1 MPTANYNLPTIS
13 GDEAV
18 NIVGDMNA
26 LANATDAALKKV
38 SDEYLEPYELPTASR
53 TVKGGVIVGDGL
65 YISKAGVLSTVGD
78 GPELAIPV
86 ATPSSIGGVIVGDGL
101 AIDKDGVL
109 STIERS
115 LADGSVSTSKLA
127 NGAVTSEKLAN
138 GAVTSE
144 KLGDSSVTAAK
155 IADGSVTRTKLDAST
170 QDAIAKIG
178 NALTTDSAKAWVLQ
192 QIYSSNN
199 VIVVHASNQALNLAY
214 VKIYLDAYAATS
226 TRFSVGTV
234 PTEGRPGRNQYQ
246 YITHDATAG
255 NVTIEIIAASGAIT
269 LMTDATGGTMYG
281 GATIMYPIGM

>member
-1 MPTANYNLPTIS
+1 MPTANYNLPTI
-13 GDEAV
+13 GGEEAV

-65 YISKAGVLSTVGD
+65 HISKAGVLSTVGD
-78 GPELAIPV
+78 GPELEIPV
-86 ATPSSIGGVIVGDGL
+86 ATSSSLGGVIVGDGL

-115 LADGSVSTSKLA
+115 LADGSVSTP
-127 NGAVTSEKLAN
+127 KLAN

-178 NALTTDSAKAWVLQ
+178 NALTTDSAKAWVLK

-234 PTEGRPGRNQYQ
+234 PPEGRPGRNQYQ
-246 YITHDATAG
+246 CITRDATAG
-255 NVTIEIIAASGAIT
+255 NVSIEVIAASGAIS
-269 LMTDATGGTMYG
+269 LLTDATGGTVYG
-281 GATIMYPIGM
+281 GATLMYPIGM

>member
-65 YISKAGVLSTVGD
+65 YISKSGVLSTVGD
-78 GPELAIPV
+78 VPEPAIPV
-86 ATPSSIGGVIVGDGL
+86 ATPSSLGGVIVGDGL
-101 AIDKDGVL
+101 AIDRDGVL
-109 STIERS
+109 SVKGAGDGTIT
-115 LADGSVSTSKLA
+115 TSKIA
-127 NGAVTSEKLAN
+127 NGAVTSEKLADN
-138 GAVTSE
+138 AVTSYKISDGAVTRS
-144 KLGDSSVTAAK
+144 
-155 IADGSVTRTKLDAST
+155 KLDAST

-178 NALTTDSAKAWVLQ
+178 NALTTDSAKAWVVQ

-199 VIVVHASNQALNLAY
+199 VTVVHASNQAINMAY

-234 PTEGRPGRNQYQ
+234 PPEGRPGRNQYQ
-246 YITHDATAG
+246 YITRDATAG
-255 NVTIEIIAASGAIT
+255 NVSIEVIAASGAIS
-269 LMTDATGGTMYG
+269 LLTDATGGTVYG
-281 GATIMYPIGM
+281 GATILYPIGM

>member
-38 SDEYLEPYELPTASR
+38 SDEYLEPYTLPTASR

-86 ATPSSIGGVIVGDGL
+86 ATPSSLGGVIVGDGL
-101 AIDKDGVL
+101 AIGKDGVL
-109 STIERS
+109 STVERS
-115 LADGSVSTSKLA
+115 LADGSVSTS
-127 NGAVTSEKLAN
+127 KLAN

-192 QIYSSNN
+192 QIYSSNT
-199 VIVVHASNQALNLAY
+199 VTVVHASNRALNLAY
-214 VKIYLDAYAATS
+214 VKVYLNAYAATS

-234 PTEGRPGRNQYQ
+234 PSESRPGRNQDQ
-246 YITHDATAG
+246 YITNNATAG
-255 NVTIEIIAASGAIT
+255 NVRIEVLAASGAIS
-269 LMTDATGGTMYG
+269 LLTDAVGGTMYG
-281 GATIMYPIGM
+281 GATLMYPIGM

>member
-13 GDEAV
+13 GEEAV

-26 LANATDAALKKV
+26 LANAADAALKKV
-38 SDEYLEPYELPTASR
+38 SDEYLEPYKLPTASR

-86 ATPSSIGGVIVGDGL
+86 ATPSSLGGVIVGDGL

-115 LADGSVSTSKLA
+115 LADGSVSTS
-127 NGAVTSEKLAN
+127 KLAN

-178 NALTTDSAKAWVLQ
+178 NALTTDSAKAWVVQ

-199 VIVVHASNQALNLAY
+199 VTVVHASNQAINMAY

-246 YITHDATAG
+246 HITHNATAG
-255 NVTIEIIAASGAIT
+255 NVAIEVIAASGAIT
-269 LMTDATGGTMYG
+269 LMTDATGGTIYG

>member
-1 MPTANYNLPTIS
+1 MPTANYNLPTIG

-38 SDEYLEPYELPTASR
+38 SDEYLEPYTLPTASR

-65 YISKAGVLSTVGD
+65 YISKGGVLSTVGD
-78 GPELAIPV
+78 GPELTVPI
-86 ATPSSIGGVIVGDGL
+86 ATSSSLGGVIVGDGL

-109 STIERS
+109 RALDRG
-115 LADGSVSTSKLA
+115 LADDAVSSSKLA
-127 NGAVTSEKLAN
+127 NGAVTSEKLADS
-138 GAVTSE
+138 AVTS
-144 KLGDSSVTAAK
+144 SK
-155 IADGSVTRTKLDAST
+155 IADGTVSKAKLDAST
-170 QDAIAKIG
+170 QDAIAKIN

-199 VIVVHASNQALNLAY
+199 VTVVHASNLALNLAY

-234 PTEGRPGRNQYQ
+234 PIDGRPGRNQYQ
-246 YITHDATAG
+246 YITHGSTAG
-255 NVTIEIIAASGAIT
+255 NVSIEVIAASGAIT
-269 LMTDATGGTMYG
+269 LLTDATGDTLYG

>member
-1 MPTANYNLPTIS
+1 MPTANYNLPTI
-13 GDEAV
+13 GGEEAV

-26 LANATDAALKKV
+26 LANAADAALKKV
-38 SDEYLEPYELPTASR
+38 SDEYLEPYSLPTASR

-78 GPELAIPV
+78 GPELAIPP
-86 ATPSSIGGVIVGDGL
+86 ATSSSIGGVIVGDGL
-101 AIDKDGVL
+101 AIGKDGVL
-109 STIERS
+109 SAIERS
-115 LADGSVSTSKLA
+115 LADGSVSAS
-127 NGAVTSEKLAN
+127 KLAN

-144 KLGDSSVTAAK
+144 KLGDGSVTAAK

-178 NALTTDSAKAWVLQ
+178 NALTTDSAKAWVLT

-234 PTEGRPGRNQYQ
+234 PPEGRPGRNQYQ
-246 YITHDATAG
+246 LITRDAVAG
-255 NVTIEIIAASGAIT
+255 NVSIEVMAPSGAIS
-269 LMTDATGGTMYG
+269 LLADAAGGTVYG
-281 GATIMYPIGM
+281 GATLMYPIGM

>member
-13 GDEAV
+13 GEEAV

-78 GPELAIPV
+78 GPEPTVPA
-86 ATPSSIGGVIVGDGL
+86 ATPSSLGGVIVGDGL

-115 LADGSVSTSKLA
+115 LADGSVSTS
-127 NGAVTSEKLAN
+127 KLAN

-226 TRFSVGTV
+226 TRFSVGTL
-234 PTEGRPGRNQYQ
+234 PPEGRPGRNQYQ
-246 YITHDATAG
+246 YITNDATAG
-255 NVTIEIIAASGAIT
+255 NARIEVIAASGAIS
-269 LMTDATGGTMYG
+269 LLTDATGGTMYG
-281 GATIMYPIGM
+281 GATLMYPIGM

>member
-13 GDEAV
+13 GEEAV

-38 SDEYLEPYELPTASR
+38 SDEYLEPYTLPTASR

-86 ATPSSIGGVIVGDGL
+86 ATSSSLGGVIVGDGL

-115 LADGSVSTSKLA
+115 LADGSV
-127 NGAVTSEKLAN
+127 
-138 GAVTSE
+138 
-144 KLGDSSVTAAK
+144 TAANF
-155 IADGSVTRTKLDAST
+155 ADGSETLTKLDAST

-178 NALTTDSAKAWVLQ
+178 NALTTDSAKAWVLK

-226 TRFSVGTV
+226 IRFSVGTV
-234 PTEGRPGRNQYQ
+234 PPEGRPGRNQYQ
-246 YITHDATAG
+246 YITHDATSG
-255 NVTIEIIAASGAIT
+255 NVRIEVIAASGAIS
-269 LMTDATGGTMYG
+269 LLTDATGGTMYG
-281 GATIMYPIGM
+281 GATLIYPIGM

>member
-13 GDEAV
+13 GEEAV

-38 SDEYLEPYELPTASR
+38 SDEYLEPYKLPTASR

-86 ATPSSIGGVIVGDGL
+86 ATPSSLGGVIVGEGL

-115 LADGSVSTSKLA
+115 LADGSVSTS
-127 NGAVTSEKLAN
+127 KLAN

-234 PTEGRPGRNQYQ
+234 PPEGRPGRNQYQ
-246 YITHDATAG
+246 YITQDATAG
-255 NVTIEIIAASGAIT
+255 NVRIEVIAASGAIS
-269 LMTDATGGTMYG
+269 LLTDATGGTMYG
-281 GATIMYPIGM
+281 GATLMYPIGM

>member
-13 GDEAV
+13 GEEAV

-65 YISKAGVLSTVGD
+65 YISKAGVLSTTGD

-86 ATPSSIGGVIVGDGL
+86 ATPSSLGGVIVGDGL
-101 AIDKDGVL
+101 AIDKDGVI

-115 LADGSVSTSKLA
+115 LADGSVSTS
-127 NGAVTSEKLAN
+127 KLAN

-178 NALTTDSAKAWVLQ
+178 NALTTDSAKAWVLK

-234 PTEGRPGRNQYQ
+234 PPEGRPGRNQYQ
-246 YITHDATAG
+246 YIMRDATAG
-255 NVTIEIIAASGAIT
+255 NVCIEVIAASGAIS
-269 LMTDATGGTMYG
+269 LLTDATGGAVYG
-281 GATIMYPIGM
+281 GATLIYPIGM

>member
-13 GDEAV
+13 GEEAV

-38 SDEYLEPYELPTASR
+38 SDEYLEPYNLPTASR

-78 GPELAIPV
+78 GPEMAIPV
-86 ATPSSIGGVIVGDGL
+86 ATSSSLGGVIVGDGL

-115 LADGSVSTSKLA
+115 LADGSVSTS
-127 NGAVTSEKLAN
+127 KLAN

-234 PTEGRPGRNQYQ
+234 PPEGRPGRNQYQ
-246 YITHDATAG
+246 YITNDATAG
-255 NVTIEIIAASGAIT
+255 NVRIEVIAASGAIS
-269 LMTDATGGTMYG
+269 LLTDATGGTMYG
-281 GATIMYPIGM
+281 GATLTYPIGM

>member
-13 GDEAV
+13 GEEAV

-26 LANATDAALKKV
+26 LANAADAALKKV
-38 SDEYLEPYELPTASR
+38 SDEYLEPYTLPTASR

-65 YISKAGVLSTVGD
+65 YISKAGVLSTSGD
-78 GPELAIPV
+78 GPEPAIPA
-86 ATPSSIGGVIVGDGL
+86 ATPSSLGGVIVGDGL

-115 LADGSVSTSKLA
+115 LADGSVSTS
-127 NGAVTSEKLAN
+127 KLAN

-178 NALTTDSAKAWVLQ
+178 NALTTDSAKAWVIK

-214 VKIYLDAYAATS
+214 VKIYLDDYAATS

-234 PTEGRPGRNQYQ
+234 PPEGRPGRNQYQ
-246 YITHDATAG
+246 YITRDATAG
-255 NVTIEIIAASGAIT
+255 NVSIEVIAASGAVS
-269 LMTDATGGTMYG
+269 LLTDATGGTVYG
-281 GATIMYPIGM
+281 GATLMYPIGM

>member
-13 GDEAV
+13 GEEAV

-38 SDEYLEPYELPTASR
+38 SDDYLEPYELPTASR

-86 ATPSSIGGVIVGDGL
+86 ATPSSLGGVIVGDGL

-127 NGAVTSEKLAN
+127 NGAVTSEKL
-138 GAVTSE
+138 
-144 KLGDSSVTAAK
+144 GDSSVTAAK
-155 IADGSVTRTKLDAST
+155 ISDGSVTRTKLDAST

-234 PTEGRPGRNQYQ
+234 PPEGRPGRNQYQ
-246 YITHDATAG
+246 YITQDATAG
-255 NVTIEIIAASGAIT
+255 NARIEIIAASGAIS
-269 LMTDATGGTMYG
+269 LLTDATGGTMYG
-281 GATIMYPIGM
+281 GTTLMYPIGM

>member
-13 GDEAV
+13 GEEAV

-86 ATPSSIGGVIVGDGL
+86 ATPSSLGGVIVGDGL

-127 NGAVTSEKLAN
+127 NGAVTSEKL
-138 GAVTSE
+138 
-144 KLGDSSVTAAK
+144 GDSSVTAAK
-155 IADGSVTRTKLDAST
+155 IADGSVTRAKLDAST

-178 NALTTDSAKAWVLQ
+178 NALTTDSAKAWVLK

-199 VIVVHASNQALNLAY
+199 VTVVHASNQALNLAY

-234 PTEGRPGRNQYQ
+234 PPEGRPGRNQYQ
-246 YITHDATAG
+246 YITYDATAG
-255 NVTIEIIAASGAIT
+255 NVSIEVIADSGAIT
-269 LMTDATGGTMYG
+269 LMTGATGGIMYG
-281 GATIMYPIGM
+281 GATLMYPIGM

>member
-38 SDEYLEPYELPTASR
+38 SDEYLEPYTLPTASR

-86 ATPSSIGGVIVGDGL
+86 ATSSSIGGVIVGDGL
-101 AIDKDGVL
+101 AIDRDGVL
-109 STIERS
+109 SAIERS
-115 LADGSVSTSKLA
+115 LSDGAVSTS
-127 NGAVTSEKLAN
+127 KLAN

-178 NALTTDSAKAWVLQ
+178 NALTTESAKAWVLQ

-226 TRFSVGTV
+226 TRLSVGTV

-255 NVTIEIIAASGAIT
+255 NVTIEVIAASGAIT
-269 LMTDATGGTMYG
+269 LMTDATGGTIYG

>member
-38 SDEYLEPYELPTASR
+38 SDEYLEPYTLPTASR

-86 ATPSSIGGVIVGDGL
+86 ATSSSIGGVIVGDGL
-101 AIDKDGVL
+101 AIDRDGVL
-109 STIERS
+109 SAIERS
-115 LADGSVSTSKLA
+115 LSDGAVSTS
-127 NGAVTSEKLAN
+127 KLAN

-178 NALTTDSAKAWVLQ
+178 NALTTESAKAWVLQ

-246 YITHDATAG
+246 HITHDATAG
-255 NVTIEIIAASGAIT
+255 NVTIEVIAASGAIT
-269 LMTDATGGTMYG
+269 LMTDATGGTIYG

>member
-13 GDEAV
+13 GEEAV

-38 SDEYLEPYELPTASR
+38 SDEYLEPYKLPTASR

-78 GPELAIPV
+78 GPERAIPV
-86 ATPSSIGGVIVGDGL
+86 ATPSSLGGVIVGDGL

-109 STIERS
+109 STIGRS

-127 NGAVTSEKLAN
+127 NGAVTSEKL
-138 GAVTSE
+138 
-144 KLGDSSVTAAK
+144 GDGSVTAAK
-155 IADGSVTRTKLDAST
+155 IGDGSVTRTKLDAST

-192 QIYSSNN
+192 QIYNSNN

-234 PTEGRPGRNQYQ
+234 PPEGRPGRNQYQ
-246 YITHDATAG
+246 YITQDATAG
-255 NVTIEIIAASGAIT
+255 NASIEVIAASGAIS
-269 LMTDATGGTMYG
+269 LLTDATGGTMYG
-281 GATIMYPIGM
+281 GATLMYPIGM